1 MTFGARAW
9 SSSLQ
14 GERYDAF
21 AQARVVI
28 DDLLLAGAVDPVWED
43 AGSFTF
49 IDRGG
54 SRPTKYRVDCHTGSK
69 TPIEADAAELAAGP
83 VHPLVS
89 FGSSFGGGIASP
101 DGDLTV
107 NVKVHDLELTYATDG
122 RTEMLTATGSDTH
135 RWSPMR
141 ALPGA
146 GLNVTWSPNGRRLV
160 ATATDS
166 EGVNRSPVVRWLK
179 AHEEVEWQIMPRPGE
194 KVPTTTLYVI
204 DTVSKSA
211 VPLEGSGLEDHT
223 YYPVGWEPEGCRY
236 LFLRMDRRMQ
246 QLDLIA
252 ADARTGVSSVLIT
265 ETSETFIAGLDFI
278 MRYTRYVRVTRE
290 HIVWLSERDGFDHL
304 YLYSRDGK
312 LLRRLTAGSFCVGQ
326 VLRID
331 EQRGWVYFAA
341 HSDISRPYDVHVC
354 RVSLDG
360 TNQQQL
366 TDGEGVH
373 CGVNP
378 LFDDGVCTTSFSPDD
393 QHFVTTFSSP
403 SVPPETQLRRADGV
417 KVATLTRLDIS
428 ALEGAGWTPPTE
440 FTVKAADGET
450 DLYGVIQYPLR
461 FDASRSYPVLD
472 HIYNG
477 PFVSWVPHTFNKAL
491 SNQGQIMATADFVV
505 VTVDGRGTTHRG
517 KAFQDVVYMNWG
529 RNEIPDHEAAI
540 REVASTRPF
549 MNLERVGLFGGSWGG
564 YMTQRGMLLAPDFYK
579 VGVSTA
585 PVADLYDHTL
595 NLEWYVGLPQDNRD
609 VYDFASNI
617 LRVDQLKGRLLLVH
631 GTLDLDNAPFSS
643 TMKLAN
649 ALVKAGKQFDLMVVP
664 EMGHGAS
671 TPEHIAF
678 FLDLQYRY
686 FVEHLG

>member
-1 MTFGARAW
+1 MTSVAQPRA
-9 SSSLQ
+9 SALQ
-14 GERYDAF
+14 GPRYDTF
-21 AQARVVI
+21 AQARATI
-28 DDLLLAGAVDPVWED
+28 DNLTIAGAVEPVWEGPD
-43 AGSFTF
+43 SFTF

-54 SRPTKYRVDCHTGSK
+54 PDPRKYRVDCRTGAK
-69 TPIEADAAELAAGP
+69 TPIDADAGELDGSPA
-83 VHPLVS
+83 HPLVAFGAS
-89 FGSSFGGGIASP
+89 FAGGIASP
-101 DGDLTV
+101 DGSLAV
-107 NVKVHDLELTYATDG
+107 NTKDHDLELTYAADG
-122 RTEMLTATGSDTH
+122 RTEKLTTTGSDTY

-146 GLNVTWSPNGRRLV
+146 VLSVTWSPNGRRLV
-160 ATATDS
+160 ALATNS

-194 KVPTTTLYVI
+194 RVPTTTLYVI

-223 YYPVGWEPEGCRY
+223 YYPVGWEPEGGRY

-252 ADARTGVSSVLIT
+252 ADARTGASTVLIT
-265 ETSETFIAGLDFI
+265 DTSETFIAGLDFI
-278 MRYTRYVRVTRE
+278 MRYTRYTRLTRE

-304 YLYSRDGK
+304 YLYSREGK
-312 LLRRLTAGSFCVGQ
+312 LLRRLTEGNFCVAH
-326 VLRID
+326 VLTID

-341 HSDISRPYDVHVC
+341 HSDTNRPYDVHVC
-354 RVSLDG
+354 RVGIDG

-378 LFDDGVCTTSFSPDD
+378 LFDDGVCATSFSPDNE
-393 QHFVTTFSSP
+393 HFVTTFSSP
-403 SVPPETQLRRADGV
+403 STPPETQLRRADGV
-417 KVATLTRLDIS
+417 KVATLARLDIS
-428 ALEGAGWTPPTE
+428 ALEAAGWRPPTE
-440 FTVKAADGET
+440 FTTKAADGET
-450 DLYGVIQYPLR
+450 DLYGVIQYPLH
-461 FDASRSYPVLD
+461 FDPSRSYPVLD

-477 PFVSWVPHTFNKAL
+477 PFVSWVPHSFNKAL
-491 SNQGQIMATADFVV
+491 SNQGQIMATGDFVV

-529 RNEIPDHEAAI
+529 RNEIPDHETAI
-540 REVASTRPF
+540 RDVARTRPF
-549 MNLERVGLFGGSWGG
+549 MDLERVGLFGGSWGG

-609 VYDFASNI
+609 VYDYASNI

-649 ALVKAGKQFDLMVVP
+649 ALVQAGKQFDLMVVP

-671 TPEHIAF
+671 KPEHVAF